1 MTDDQH
7 GDAYGDEYGE
17 QYGDQYDARHDDRQA
32 GGTPPSGGRWDPLPQ
47 GDYDDGATA
56 FVKLPEGGVDAL
68 LASSDSPL
76 AAPGHGYV
84 PPQIT
89 VTSAGPAGTD
99 PAATGSWAMPTAP
112 SAPVDGTQWQSPEAG
127 QEPAAQQGYDAYAAH
142 EDPYGGTAPYGTHAG
157 QGVPGQDDRFAYQ
170 PGATGQWD
178 FPQPSQTSSVAHP
191 GTDAEAVPPA
201 PGQDVTGQWS
211 IPVAGG
217 DLPDESGEFTTSSLA
232 EQWGT
237 GAPATLPGG
246 APAPWAAQPAGRPWG
261 DGPGESGPDTD
272 APSARPDGR
281 PWGDDATRPV
291 PGGEERPAGGPHGR
305 GPAEVPH
312 APGPAGQPHGPGP
325 DGGPYGSDAADGMHE
340 SDAARGLHG
349 SGSAGGRQA
358 PGPAGE
364 PHGHGP
370 DGGRYGV
377 DAANGLH
384 APGSADGMHGPDA
397 AGGLHGSGSAGG
409 RQAPGPAGEPHGH
422 GPDGGRYGVDAA
434 NGLHAPGSAGGVQGP
449 DAPGGPHT
457 PGSAEGVDGSG
468 PDGDPHGT
476 GLAGAPHAASARGTH
491 PPASADG
498 GVPGPGPA
506 GGPHASGH
514 ADGGQQP
521 GSVEGGHGPGP
532 DGGPYASDPADG
544 TTLAASG
551 PARAAETVGDEPVGA
566 EEVPEG
572 PAEHSAHSA
581 DEARGGSGP
590 EAAEGPVAG
599 PAPTPGP
606 DHVPGPARAPGEVR
620 PRPGGPSGPVD
631 AEPDA
636 PDADTDTDADTDET
650 RTDPADPEA
659 VPVPVTAAEE
669 PPAPAGPQE
678 EHPLASYVLRV
689 NGADR
694 PVTDAWIGES
704 LLYVLR
710 ERLGLA
716 GAKDGCSQG
725 ECGACNV
732 QVDGRLVASCLV
744 PAVTSAGSEV
754 RTVEGLAT
762 DGRPSDVQRA
772 LARRGA
778 VQCGFCVPGMAMT
791 VHNLLEG
798 NPAPT
803 ELEARQALC
812 GNLCRCSGYRGVLE
826 AVQEVVAEREAHA
839 DDAQTGPET
848 DEPRI
853 PHQAGPGAGGVNPS
867 AFEPQPPPGARDAT
881 GPHDPPPYGDQGDH
895 GNHGQ
900 DGGHA

>member
-7 GDAYGDEYGE
+7 GDEYV
-17 QYGDQYDARHDDRQA
+17 DQHDARHDDRHP
-32 GGTPPSGGRWDPLPQ
+32 GGTPSGGGRWDPLPQ

-68 LASSDSPL
+68 LASSESPL

-89 VTSAGPAGTD
+89 VAPATTAGTD
-99 PAATGSWAMPTAP
+99 PAATGSWTMPSAP
-112 SAPVDGTQWQSPEAG
+112 TAPVDGAQWQVPDAG
-127 QEPAAQQGYDAYAAH
+127 QDPAAHQGYGDYAAQQ
-142 EDPYGGTAPYGTHAG
+142 DPYGGAAPYGADA
-157 QGVPGQDDRFAYQ
+157 GQDDRFGYP
-170 PGATGQWD
+170 PGATGHWD
-178 FPQPSQTSSVAHP
+178 FSQAAQAPH
-191 GTDAEAVPPA
+191 AETEAAAARPA

-211 IPVAGG
+211 IPVADG

-246 APAPWAAQPAGRPWG
+246 APAPWATQPTGRPWG
-261 DGPGESGPDTD
+261 EPTGPADEERPTGTAHGPVPAGTGHDYGTGADPHVPHPSGPASAHGQDVEHGSPARGHGPESGAGAGPGRTDPAAGPHGPDTAAAYGSAPAASGPGYGAD
-272 APSARPDGR
+272 ADHGT
-281 PWGDDATRPV
+281 DATV
-291 PGGEERPAGGPHGR
+291 GGHGTN
-305 GPAEVPH
+305 ATVV
-312 APGPAGQPHGPGP
+312 GPGT
-325 DGGPYGSDAADGMHE
+325 DSALGGHDSDSTLG
-340 SDAARGLHG
+340 
-349 SGSAGGRQA
+349 
-358 PGPAGE
+358 
-364 PHGHGP
+364 GHGP
-370 DGGRYGV
+370 DSALGGHGAEAV
-377 DAANGLH
+377 H
-384 APGSADGMHGPDA
+384 GSARGPESGAGAGHGP
-397 AGGLHGSGSAGG
+397 GSGSGGAG
-409 RQAPGPAGEPHGH
+409 QEPNSPAP
-422 GPDGGRYGVDAA
+422 AA
-434 NGLHAPGSAGGVQGP
+434 
-449 DAPGGPHT
+449 D
-457 PGSAEGVDGSG
+457 
-468 PDGDPHGT
+468 
-476 GLAGAPHAASARGTH
+476 ASAHRPGAVGN
-491 PPASADG
+491 PD
-498 GVPGPGPA
+498 GPGPA
-506 GGPHASGH
+506 
-514 ADGGQQP
+514 D
-521 GSVEGGHGPGP
+521 
-532 DGGPYASDPADG
+532 GPYGQAPAADVPPV
-544 TTLAASG
+544 TEAAAG
-551 PARAAETVGDEPVGA
+551 PAAPGGDASPGA
-566 EEVPEG
+566 EEAPEG
-572 PAEHSAHSA
+572 PAGRSPGTAGEDSA
-581 DEARGGSGP
+581 GSRP
-590 EAAEGPVAG
+590 QDAEGPVAG
-599 PAPTPGP
+599 PAPADGRE
-606 DHVPGPARAPGEVR
+606 HAAEPAREPGQEPAAE
-620 PRPGGPSGPVD
+620 PRPESAADPRGVPAGHAAEAAD
-631 AEPDA
+631 AADTADAAADARATEAA
-636 PDADTDTDADTDET
+636 PDG
-650 RTDPADPEA
+650 
-659 VPVPVTAAEE
+659 AEE

-762 DGRPSDVQRA
+762 DGQPSDVQRA

-839 DDAQTGPET
+839 DADAQAGADSE
-848 DEPRI
+848 EPRI
-853 PHQAGPGAGGVNPS
+853 PHQAGPGAGGVNPA
-867 AFEPQPPPGARDAT
+867 AFDSQPPPGAPDTT
-881 GPHDPPPYGDQGDH
+881 GQHDHPPYGDHGDH
-895 GNHGQ
+895 SR

>member
-1 MTDDQH
+1 M
-7 GDAYGDEYGE
+7 
-17 QYGDQYDARHDDRQA
+17 
-32 GGTPPSGGRWDPLPQ
+32 
-47 GDYDDGATA
+47 
-56 FVKLPEGGVDAL
+56 
-68 LASSDSPL
+68 
-76 AAPGHGYV
+76 
-84 PPQIT
+84 
-89 VTSAGPAGTD
+89 
-99 PAATGSWAMPTAP
+99 
-112 SAPVDGTQWQSPEAG
+112 
-127 QEPAAQQGYDAYAAH
+127 
-142 EDPYGGTAPYGTHAG
+142 
-157 QGVPGQDDRFAYQ
+157 
-170 PGATGQWD
+170 
-178 FPQPSQTSSVAHP
+178 
-191 GTDAEAVPPA
+191 
-201 PGQDVTGQWS
+201 
-211 IPVAGG
+211 
-217 DLPDESGEFTTSSLA
+217 
-232 EQWGT
+232 
-237 GAPATLPGG
+237 
-246 APAPWAAQPAGRPWG
+246 
-261 DGPGESGPDTD
+261 
-272 APSARPDGR
+272 
-281 PWGDDATRPV
+281 
-291 PGGEERPAGGPHGR
+291 
-305 GPAEVPH
+305 
-312 APGPAGQPHGPGP
+312 
-325 DGGPYGSDAADGMHE
+325 
-340 SDAARGLHG
+340 HG

-364 PHGHGP
+364 SHGHGP

-384 APGSADGMHGPDA
+384 APGSAEGVHESDA

-409 RQAPGPAGEPHGH
+409 RQAPGPAGESHGH

-434 NGLHAPGSAGGVQGP
+434 NGLHAPGSAGGVHEP
-449 DAPGGPHT
+449 DAPEGPHA

-532 DGGPYASDPADG
+532 DGGPYASGPADG
-544 TTLAASG
+544 TTVAATG
-551 PARAAETVGDEPVGA
+551 PARAAETVDDEPVGA
-566 EEVPEG
+566 EEAPEG
-572 PAEHSAHSA
+572 PAEHSAHSG

-590 EAAEGPVAG
+590 EAVEGPVAG
-599 PAPTPGP
+599 PAPTPGQ
-606 DHVPGPARAPGEVR
+606 DHAPGPARAPGEVR
-620 PRPGGPSGPVD
+620 PRPGDASGPVD

-636 PDADTDTDADTDET
+636 PDADTDTDET
-650 RTDPADPEA
+650 RTDPADPETVP

-669 PPAPAGPQE
+669 PTAPAGPQE

-839 DDAQTGPET
+839 DDAQAGPET

-881 GPHDPPPYGDQGDH
+881 GPHDPPPYGDQGNHGDH
-895 GNHGQ
+895 GDHGQ

>member
-1 MTDDQH
+1 MTDDRH
-7 GDAYGDEYGE
+7 GDEYRDEYGDEYG
-17 QYGDQYDARHDDRQA
+17 DQHA

-89 VTSAGPAGTD
+89 VAPATTAGTD
-99 PAATGSWAMPTAP
+99 PAATGSWAMPSTP
-112 SAPVDGTQWQSPEAG
+112 SAPVDGTQWQAPDAG
-127 QEPAAQQGYDAYAAH
+127 QGYGDYAAH
-142 EDPYGGTAPYGTHAG
+142 HDPYGGAAPYGTHTG
-157 QGVPGQDDRFAYQ
+157 QGSAPGQDDRFAYQ
-170 PGATGQWD
+170 PGPTGQWD
-178 FPQPSQTSSVAHP
+178 FSQAAQAAE
-191 GTDAEAVPPA
+191 TDPEAAATAPA

-246 APAPWAAQPAGRPWG
+246 APAPWATQAAGQPWGERREEHGPDTDERSAEDRRPPSAQPAGHAWG
-261 DGPGESGPDTD
+261 DGAGQSAPTGEEHPSGP
-272 APSARPDGR
+272 
-281 PWGDDATRPV
+281 
-291 PGGEERPAGGPHGR
+291 
-305 GPAEVPH
+305 PH
-312 APGPAGQPHGPGP
+312 APAPDGGANGPGP
-325 DGGPYGSDAADGMHE
+325 DGGRYASGSADAPHVSAPAGDLRGSAPEEGVRASGSAAGMHGSGSDGGRYASGSAQ
-340 SDAARGLHG
+340 GLHG
-349 SGSAGGRQA
+349 SAPDEGVRVSGSAGG
-358 PGPAGE
+358 
-364 PHGHGP
+364 
-370 DGGRYGV
+370 V
-377 DAANGLH
+377 
-384 APGSADGMHGPDA
+384 
-397 AGGLHGSGSAGG
+397 HGSGS
-409 RQAPGPAGEPHGH
+409 
-422 GPDGGRYGVDAA
+422 
-434 NGLHAPGSAGGVQGP
+434 
-449 DAPGGPHT
+449 
-457 PGSAEGVDGSG
+457 
-468 PDGDPHGT
+468 
-476 GLAGAPHAASARGTH
+476 
-491 PPASADG
+491 
-498 GVPGPGPA
+498 
-506 GGPHASGH
+506 
-514 ADGGQQP
+514 
-521 GSVEGGHGPGP
+521 
-532 DGGPYASDPADG
+532 DGGPYAPGPVEGPQGSASDDGVPRSGHDGGRYAAESADDPHAPGHADGLRGAGAADGVQTSGPANAMHAPGHDDGVGRSDSGAVPYPTDPADG
-544 TTLAASG
+544 TAGTAETATGPVGGTETVTGEPGGAEEAPEGRAEGPAHPGEETRGELRPEAPDGPLPGPASTAPDGSTSEGAREHGQEPGGAPHPEPTTGRPTGTTDPQSVAADVSG
-551 PARAAETVGDEPVGA
+551 PADAEADAADGRT
-566 EEVPEG
+566 G
-572 PAEHSAHSA
+572 PDGTRSDAT
-581 DEARGGSGP
+581 DPDPDPDP
-590 EAAEGPVAG
+590 EAA
-599 PAPTPGP
+599 PAL
-606 DHVPGPARAPGEVR
+606 
-620 PRPGGPSGPVD
+620 
-631 AEPDA
+631 
-636 PDADTDTDADTDET
+636 
-650 RTDPADPEA
+650 
-659 VPVPVTAAEE
+659 TAAEE
-669 PPAPAGPQE
+669 PPAPVGPQD

-839 DDAQTGPET
+839 DAEAHAGADP

-867 AFEPQPPPGARDAT
+867 AFESQPPPDAQDAT
-881 GPHDPPPYGDQGDH
+881 GPHDSHPLYGEH